1 MYLFIAII
9 FIAELIIAVNLINGI
24 LKADRQVRALNL
36 RINELKPEIH
46 NVIVQ
51 TRECVSCLK
60 TGVNAFI
67 SFVRRKHQEV
77 MRRITRTIII
87 YLILIL
93 IKNKYKKLATFCQY
107 AVLAKDYWDGLPA

>member
-1 MYLFIAII
+1 MCLFIAII
-9 FIAELIIAVNLINGI
+9 FIAELIIAGNIINGI
-24 LKADRQVRALNL
+24 LKAVRKIRAINN
-36 RINELKPEIH
+36 RVNELKPEIH
-46 NVIVQ
+46 NAIVQ

-60 TGVNAFI
+60 TGVNAVI
-67 SFVRRKHQEV
+67 SFVKRKHQEV
-77 MRRITRTIII
+77 MRRITRTILI